1 MTQTVEPGTLGHLTT
16 DEQGK
21 LQEAWKLL
29 LELSG
34 VNSPHDDPPSDVSKD
49 QQSKGTSPE
58 VFRERLWGSVRQ
70 HHPDAIVLRFLRAR
84 KWDVEKAMEMLTSTI
99 DWRHERRMDEEIV
112 RKGESVAFIT
122 SPSEDEKNF
131 LAQYRSG
138 KSYVRGSDMEGRPV
152 YIVKARLHNP
162 SLQSAAAME
171 AFVLHNVETIS
182 LMVKAPND
190 KTCLVFDLS
199 GFGLRNMD
207 FHVVQFL
214 VQVFEARYPES
225 LGLVLVHN
233 APFVFWG
240 IWSVIKHWLDPVVA
254 SKITFTSGK
263 TGLSKYIP
271 PENLQKSYGGNDSWE
286 YKYIEPVV
294 GENERLKDDEK
305 RSKIQAEHDDLIR
318 QFEKSTAEWGRHG
331 ADSDEA
337 KRIDGRRVEIA
348 RKIEVNYWKLDPYLR
363 SRTHYHRAGVI
374 DAGGKIDSK
383 ATKVM

>member
-1 MTQTVEPGTLGHLTT
+1 MTQTVEPGTLGHLTA
-16 DEQGK
+16 DEQSK

-34 VNSPHDDPPSDVSKD
+34 F
-49 QQSKGTSPE
+49 KGTSPK
-58 VFRERLWGSVRQ
+58 VFRERFWGSVRQ

-84 KWDVEKAMEMLTSTI
+84 KWDVEKAVEMLIATI
-99 DWRHERRMDEEIV
+99 DWRYERRMDEEI
-112 RKGESVAFIT
+112 
-122 SPSEDEKNF
+122 KNF

-138 KSYVRGSDMEGRPV
+138 KSYVRGSDLEGRPV

-190 KTCLVFDLS
+190 KTCFVFDLS

-294 GENERLKDDEK
+294 GENERLNDEEK
-305 RSKIQAEHDDLIR
+305 RSKIQAEHDDIIC
-318 QFEKSTAEWGRHG
+318 QFDKSTAEWGRHEAG
-331 ADSDEA
+331 SDEA

-348 RKIEVNYWKLDPYLR
+348 RKMEVNYWKLDPYLR

-374 DAGGKIDSK
+374 DAGGKIDYR

>member
-1 MTQTVEPGTLGHLTT
+1 MTQNVEPGTLGHLTT

-21 LQEAWKLL
+21 LQEAWTLL

-34 VNSPHDDPPSDVSKD
+34 VNSPHDHPASDFSKN
-49 QQSKGTSPE
+49 QQSKGTAQE

-84 KWDVEKAMEMLTSTI
+84 KWDVEKSMEMLISTI

-112 RKGESVAFIT
+112 KKGESVAFIP

-162 SLQSAAAME
+162 SLQSAASME

-199 GFGLRNMD
+199 GFGIRNMD

-271 PENLQKSYGGNDSWE
+271 PENLQKSYGGDDSWE

-294 GENERLKDDEK
+294 GENERLTDDEK
-305 RSKIQAEHDDLIR
+305 RSNIQAEHDDLIH
-318 QFEKSTAEWGRHG
+318 QFEQSTAEWARHR

-337 KRIDGRRVEIA
+337 KRIDGRRAELA
-348 RKIEVNYWKLDPYLR
+348 RKLEVNYWQLDPYLR

-374 DAGGKIDSK
+374 DVGGKIDCK
-383 ATKVM
+383 AAR